1 MGREMTSK
9 DHALAGGRIYP
20 ALAALAMSFI
30 IAVVFGLLTVA
41 ITWPVVGRIDEMLI
55 GDDYDVYINMWANW
69 WTREAMERGL
79 DFYRTDYILFPRGAS
94 LVFFSFSHV
103 NTALWL
109 LLAPLIGR
117 IAAYNVPMLLV
128 YALSGFSMYLLV
140 HHLTGS
146 RRAGFVAGLVFAF
159 CPYHMYESGHPNLAA
174 VQWMPLFVLSLH
186 RILYDADAGPLPPPL
201 LGALWFLLTA
211 LSGWH
216 LMLLLAGWAVVYL
229 IYEYLANRGDWVPTA
244 SRRLILMVGC
254 IAVSTSPFM
263 WPILRDYLTTDA
275 TFATMEV
282 QEGLGNDL
290 LSFVVPHWR
299 HPLLS
304 SLVAGIV
311 DSFGYAKR
319 RPAYLGWVAIGLAA
333 WAVAAVRRIP
343 RVWLLSGLFFALLS
357 LGLQVKVAGASVLP
371 FRLPWAIPIIKVLR
385 HPYRLNTL
393 VFLSLAV
400 LAGYGTKSLW
410 DWIAGPGVGL
420 RSRPLANGTLAFLSG
435 VLLFEY
441 LIHPFPTIEPLHS
454 AFARQLAEEQGDFAV
469 ADFPMGRQVDK
480 RYMFYQTIHEKKIVG
495 GFVSRAPDDTYAFV
509 SGDPLLGPLLAGRA
523 PDPAVDT
530 RRQLTGLAAH
540 GIRYI
545 TLHKDVLDDAER
557 EAWRG
562 RLGGFPTPF
571 YEDSRVV
578 AYRTLPRIQADDLPL
593 GDRHRLDV
601 RIGDHIELLG
611 YRLDVDDLSAGGT
624 VNVTLFWRS
633 DGESTRGD
641 CRPSY
646 HVFVHLVNEQGQLVA
661 QHDGVPME
669 GELPTWSWW
678 KGEVIRDE
686 HSLVLERGFPEGE
699 YALYTGM
706 YDFATKARAPVVT
719 SSGKRL
725 PDDAVLLESIDVRH

>member
-1 MGREMTSK
+1 
-9 DHALAGGRIYP
+9 
-20 ALAALAMSFI
+20 MSSI
-30 IAVVFGLLTVA
+30 IAILFGLLTVA
-41 ITWPVVGRIDEMLI
+41 MTWPVTWRLDQVLI

-69 WTREAMERGL
+69 WTREAMEKGL
-79 DFYRTDYILFPRGAS
+79 DVYHTDYILFPRGAN
-94 LVFFSFSHV
+94 LIFFSFSHV
-103 NTALWL
+103 NAALWL
-109 LLAPLIGR
+109 LLAPSIGR
-117 IAAYNVPMLLV
+117 IAAYNVPMLLA
-128 YALSGFSMYLLV
+128 YALSGLSMHLLV

-186 RILYDADAGPLPPPL
+186 RVLYDAEAGPLRQPL

-216 LMLLLAGWAVVYL
+216 LMLLLAGWAAVYL
-229 IYEYLANRGDWVPTA
+229 VYEYWANRHDWVPTA
-244 SRRLILMVGC
+244 SRRLILMVAC
-254 IAVSTSPFM
+254 IAASTSPFV
-263 WPILRDYLTTDA
+263 WPIARDYLTTDA

-304 SLVAGIV
+304 SLVPGIV

-319 RPAYLGWVAIGLAA
+319 RPAYLGWAAIGLAA
-333 WAVAAVRRIP
+333 WAVAAMRRRS
-343 RVWLLSGLFFALLS
+343 RVWLLSGLLFALLS
-357 LGLQVKVAGASVLP
+357 LGLQVEVAGASALP
-371 FRLPWAIPIIKVLR
+371 FRLPWAVPIIKVLR

-400 LAGYGTKSLW
+400 LAGYGAKSLC
-410 DWIAGPGVGL
+410 DWVAGPGVGL
-420 RSRPLANGTLAFLSG
+420 RGRPLANGILAFLSG
-435 VLLFEY
+435 ILLFEY
-441 LIHPFPTIEPLHS
+441 LIYPFPTTEPLHS
-454 AFARQLAEEQGDFAV
+454 TFARQLAQEQGDFAV
-469 ADFPMGRQVDK
+469 ADFPMGRQLDK
-480 RYMFYQTIHEKKIVG
+480 RYMFYQTIHQKKIVG
-495 GFVSRAPDDTYAFV
+495 GFVSRAPDDAYHFV
-509 SGDPLLGPLLAGRA
+509 SGDPLLGPLLAGKA

-545 TLHKDVLDDAER
+545 VLHKHSLDDAER

-562 RLGGFPTPF
+562 RLSGFPTPF
-571 YEDSRVV
+571 YEDAKAV
-578 AYRTLPRIQADDLPL
+578 AYRTLPRLQADHLPL
-593 GDRHRLDV
+593 DVQHRLDV
-601 RIGDHIELLG
+601 RIGDHIQLLG
-611 YRLDVDDLSAGGT
+611 YRFDVDHLSAAGT
-624 VNVTLFWRS
+624 VEVTLFWRS
-633 DGESTRGD
+633 DRESTRGG

-646 HVFVHLVNEQGQLVA
+646 HVFVHLMNEQGQLVA

-686 HSLVLERGFPEGE
+686 HSLVLERELPEGE
-699 YALYTGM
+699 YVLYTGM
-706 YDFATKARAPVVT
+706 YDLATKTRAPAVT
-719 SSGKRL
+719 SGGKRL
-725 PDDAVLLESIDVRH
+725 PDDAVLLESISVGH